1 MLKMKFIKR
10 TTAPSKDNKYYL
22 RPDKG
27 YNLCIRGNKESG
39 VNYSKYDVL
48 PNCTGYCYGRFLESQ
63 KIDKCDLP
71 RCDAENWLANNKT
84 YEEGWTARVGSILV
98 FAKGKAGNSKDGAG
112 HVIFV
117 EGIDKKGTL
126 LVSESGWSAKKRMW
140 TAKMKIKKDGGYKY
154 SSKYTYLGCIYSPTN
169 FENYFYGTLP
179 TKNLKYGDKGKQ
191 VKYLQEFLNWCIGSS
206 LKFDSHYGPSTRT
219 AVKQFQELYKLTVD
233 GKFGPQCRKKAST
246 IKL

>member
-1 MLKMKFIKR
+1 MKFVKR

-22 RPDKG
+22 RPDEG
-27 YNLCIRGNKESG
+27 YNKCIRGNTKHG
-39 VNYSKYDVL
+39 INYGRYDVL

-63 KIDKCDLP
+63 HKKECDLP
-71 RCDAENWLANNKT
+71 TSNAETWLDKNKI
-84 YEEGWTARVGSILV
+84 YQEGWGARVGSILV
-98 FAKGKAGNSKDGAG
+98 FAKGKVGNADDGAG
-112 HVIFV
+112 HVVFV

-140 TAKMKIKKDGGYKY
+140 TAKMKIQKDGGYKY

-179 TKNLKYGDKGKQ
+179 TKNLHPGSKGTQ
-191 VKYLQEFLNWCIGSS
+191 VKNLQQFLNWCIGTDLRIDGSFGG
-206 LKFDSHYGPSTRT
+206 KTEK
-219 AVKQFQELYKLTVD
+219 AVREFQKKYKLSND
-233 GKFGPQCRKKAST
+233 GHFGPACRKKAKE